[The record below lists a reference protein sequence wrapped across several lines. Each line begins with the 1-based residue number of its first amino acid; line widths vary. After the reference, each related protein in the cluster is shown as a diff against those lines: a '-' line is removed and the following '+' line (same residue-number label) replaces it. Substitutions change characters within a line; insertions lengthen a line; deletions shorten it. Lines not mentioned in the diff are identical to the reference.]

1 MTSGRGPVIA
11 GVGYTEYSKK
21 SGRSVLSLAAEAC
34 SKALA
39 DAGID
44 RKEVDGILTFSV
56 GDSVPTEAVAT
67 ALAVEKVNYANDW
80 YAGGFAPAAL
90 VHLAGILVNA
100 GVCRNVLVYRAMN
113 GRSSI
118 RLGGTGMSF
127 QAKGVDQFTFP
138 YGWLSY
144 PQNMAMW
151 CRRHIVKYGTT
162 AEQLGAIA
170 ISQRDNAVKN
180 ERAMLRTPLTMENYL
195 NSRMIAEPF
204 RLYDICLETD
214 GGAAVVVTSPER
226 ASDCKSKPVYIKAG
240 AYVGGPGMGSTWAD
254 PFLWDDLSRNFTADL
269 GPKLYK
275 LAGMGPED
283 IDVAEIY
290 DCFTYTVLM
299 GIEGLGFCKPGE
311 GGAFVESGAIRFNG
325 SIPVNTHGGLLSEG
339 YIHGMNTVVE
349 AVMQLRGEVGERQVQ
364 GAETAIVTSGA
375 MQMGSGLILTA

>member
-1 MTSGRGPVIA
+1 MVSRKEPVIA

-21 SGRSVLSLAAEAC
+21 SGCSVLSLAVEA
-34 SKALA
+34 SNKALA

-44 RKEVDGILTFSV
+44 RKEVDGILTFNV

-67 ALAVEKVNYANDW
+67 ALAVNKVNYVNDW
-80 YAGGFAPAAL
+80 YAGGFAPSAL
-90 VHLAGILVNA
+90 VHLAGVLVTE
-100 GVCRNVLVYRAMN
+100 GICHNVLVYRAMN
-113 GRSSI
+113 GRSGF

-127 QAKGVDQFTFP
+127 QARGVDQFTFP

-151 CRRHIVKYGTT
+151 CRRHIIKYGTT

-170 ISQRDNAVKN
+170 LSQRENAVKN
-180 ERAMLRTPLTMENYL
+180 ERAMLRTPLTMEDYL
-195 NSRMIAEPF
+195 NSRMIVEPF

-214 GGAAVVVTSPER
+214 GGAAVVVTSPDR
-226 ASDCKSKPVYIKAG
+226 AQDLKTKPVYIKAG
-240 AYVGGPGMGSTWAD
+240 AYVGGPGMGSTWSD

-269 GPKLYK
+269 GPKLYE
-275 LAGMGPED
+275 LAGMKPGD
-283 IDVAEIY
+283 MDVAEIY

-299 GIEGLGFCKPGE
+299 GLEGLGFCQPGE
-311 GGAFVESGAIRFNG
+311 GGPFAESGAIKLDG
-325 SIPVNTHGGLLSEG
+325 STPVNTHGGLLSEG

-349 AVMQLRGEVGERQVQ
+349 AVMQLRGEGGERQVK

-375 MQMGSGLILTA
+375 MQMGSGLILTV